1 MEAAAKTNKKKPSLA
16 KRILKWSGFSFLVL
30 LILLIALPLIFQK
43 KIFNAIIA
51 EANKSL
57 TADLSI
63 EDYNL
68 KLISTF
74 PNLVLELK
82 EVKITGRNEF
92 AGVNLINAGTIQAK
106 LNLRSV
112 FTDEIKIERIA
123 LKDAN
128 IDVRI
133 TKEGLANYD
142 ITVPDSVQVEDA
154 EPTKFALN
162 LKSYSIENTNINY
175 VDEQGNMRA
184 VITQLNHSGS
194 GDLTQDVV
202 DFETKT
208 SIESTTVF
216 MDGIP
221 YLLGTHVEAVFNL
234 LMENTELGT
243 RITLKENELKLN
255 DFATA
260 YNGWIEM
267 TDDYMDFDLNLDASK
282 STFASF
288 LSLMPSVYKTGYESM
303 ITKGSFELN
312 GYLKGKMTDSDMPGF
327 LFEMLVSDASFS
339 YPDLPSGFKNI
350 FIDVTAKREAGSNLD
365 NTIVDVKKF
374 NIDFL
379 ENTIRADF
387 FLTSLMSDP
396 NIKSNVR
403 AKVNLGTLDKVMPMM
418 PGESYKGKLDAD
430 MHFNGRMSAIDQER
444 YEDFEARGFL
454 KLLDFEYNSPDFTK
468 PILVHEMDMEFSPRF
483 LAVKNA
489 DLEIGNSDL
498 KLDGRVDN
506 YMAYMFRDELLQ
518 GDFNLNSKHIDLNDL
533 MGVSAESTSTEEAA
547 PTTSTEDSYVLPSNL
562 DVKLRAN
569 VGQLDYDGM
578 TFTNLKGGVG
588 LKESVASLSNVQM
601 NAFGGAMGMDG
612 TYDTRNAKEPK
623 VDFKYRMTEVEV
635 RELTSQFLT
644 IEKLMPIA
652 KHVDGRLSTNFTI
665 NSALTSNLDLILES
679 LTGGGDFSMK
689 LLKIGDFE
697 PLNKLSNELRMPELS
712 SQTMRDV
719 AASFFIKDGKIN
731 VKPFNLKMDKIKVEK
746 IQGWTSLTQNISYTM
761 TMLVPKEM
769 IPGDI
774 IKRIEQGL
782 GQLGGVAQK
791 LNLGKLP
798 ALIPVDV
805 KIGGTVKKPEITTDF
820 EQSIKR
826 LTGNLKDQAT
836 ELVNQT
842 IDKVKDS
849 VTTIITDKVDEVKSD
864 LIERK
869 NKLMADAQK
878 QADQVK
884 AAAKKQADALR
895 AEADKQANDLVAAAK
910 NPVEKK
916 IAERSAKEI
925 RDQADAKAKKIEDEA
940 NKRADQI
947 MKEAQDKADK
957 LQ

>member
-1 MEAAAKTNKKKPSLA
+1 MNSNQQTNKKKASLV
-16 KRILKWSGFSFLVL
+16 KRILKWSGISFLVL
-30 LILLIALPLIFQK
+30 IILLIALPLIFQK
-43 KIFNAIIA
+43 KIFKAIIE
-51 EANKSL
+51 EANLSL
-57 TADLSI
+57 RADVSI
-63 EDYNL
+63 EDYDL
-68 KLISTF
+68 TLISTF
-74 PNLVLELK
+74 PNLILELK
-82 EVKITGRNEF
+82 EVKITGRDEF
-92 AGVNLINAGTIQAK
+92 AGVDLIDAGTIEAK

-112 FTDEIKIERIA
+112 FSDEIKIERIA

-128 IDVRI
+128 INVMI
-133 TKEGLANYD
+133 TREGLANYD
-142 ITVPDSVQVEDA
+142 ITIPDSVQVEET

-175 VDEQGNMRA
+175 EDKAGNMSM
-184 VITQLNHSGS
+184 VITQMNHSGS

-208 SIESTTVF
+208 TIEAMTF
-216 MDGIP
+216 IMDGIP
-221 YLLGTHVEAVFNL
+221 YLVGTHTDAVFNV
-234 LMENTELGT
+234 LMENTEKGT
-243 RITLKENELKLN
+243 RFTLKENELKLN
-255 DFATA
+255 DFATS
-260 YNGWIEM
+260 YNGWVEM

-288 LSLMPSVYKTGYESM
+288 LSLMPSVYRTGYESM
-303 ITKGSFELN
+303 ITKGSFEMN
-312 GYLKGKMTDSDMPGF
+312 GYLKGKMTETDMPGF
-327 LFEMLVSDASFS
+327 LFELLVSDASFS
-339 YPDLPSGFKNI
+339 YPDLPSGFRNI
-350 FIDVTAKREAGSNLD
+350 FIDVTAKREAGPNLD
-365 NTIVDVKKF
+365 NTSVDVKKF

-396 NIKSNVR
+396 NIKSNVL
-403 AKVNLGTLDKVMPMM
+403 AKVNLGTLDQVMPML

-430 MHFNGRMSAIDQER
+430 MHFNGRMSAIEQER
-444 YEDFEARGFL
+444 YEGFEARGFL
-454 KLLDFEYNSPDFTK
+454 KLMGFEYNSPDFTK
-468 PILVHEMDMEFSPRF
+468 PILVHEMDMEFSPKF
-483 LAVKNA
+483 LAVNKA
-489 DLEIGNSDL
+489 DLEIGESDM
-498 KLDGRVDN
+498 KLNGRVDN

-518 GDFNLNSKHIDLNDL
+518 GDFNLDSKYMNLDEL
-533 MGVSAESTSTEEAA
+533 MGVSVESSPAEVADSNAS
-547 PTTSTEDSYVLPSNL
+547 EDDYSLPANL

-569 VGQLDYDGM
+569 IGKLDYDGM
-578 TFTNLKGGVG
+578 TFTNLTGGVG
-588 LKESVASLSNVQM
+588 LKESVASLNNVQM

-623 VDFKYRMTEVEV
+623 VDFKYRMTEVDV
-635 RELTSQFLT
+635 RELTKQFLT

-652 KHVDGRLSTNFTI
+652 KHVDGRLSTYFTL

-679 LTGGGDFSMK
+679 LSGGGDFSMK

-731 VKPFNLKMDKIKVEK
+731 VKPFNLKMDKIKVDK
-746 IQGWTSLTQNISYTM
+746 IQGWTSLTQNINYTM
-761 TMLVPKEM
+761 TIMVPKEM

-782 GQLGGVAQK
+782 DQLGGVAQK
-791 LNLGKLP
+791 LNLGTLP
-798 ALIPVDV
+798 AFIPVDV
-805 KIGGTVKKPEITTDF
+805 KVGGTVKKPEITTDF

-826 LTGNLKDQAT
+826 LTGNLKDQVT
-836 ELVNQT
+836 DVVNQT

-849 VTTIITDKVDEVKSD
+849 VTTIVNDKVDEVKTD

-869 NKLMADAQK
+869 NKLLADAQK

-884 AAAKKQADALR
+884 ATAKKQADALR
-895 AEADKQANDLVAAAK
+895 AEANKKADELVAAAS

-925 RDQADAKAKKIEDEA
+925 REQAENKAKKIEDEA
-940 NKRADQI
+940 NNKADQI
-947 MKEAQDKADK
+947 MNEAREKADK

>member
-1 MEAAAKTNKKKPSLA
+1 MNPKEQTNKKKQSLV
-16 KRILKWSGFSFLVL
+16 KRILKWTGLSFLLL
-30 LILLIALPLIFQK
+30 LILLIVLPIIFQK
-43 KIFNAIIA
+43 KIFNAIIE

-57 TADLSI
+57 LADVSI
-63 EDYNL
+63 EDYDL
-68 KLISTF
+68 TLISTF

-82 EVKITGRNEF
+82 EVKITGRDEF
-92 AGVNLINAGTIQAK
+92 AGVDLIDAGTIEAK

-123 LKDAN
+123 IKDAN
-128 IDVRI
+128 INVMV
-133 TKEGLANYD
+133 TKDGHANYD
-142 ITVPDSVQVEDA
+142 ITVPDTVQVVDA

-162 LKSYSIENTNINY
+162 LKSYFIENTNINY
-175 VDEQGNMRA
+175 HDKAGNVSM

-194 GDLTQDVV
+194 GDLTEDVV

-267 TDDYMDFDLNLDASK
+267 TADYMDFDLNLDASK

-288 LSLMPSVYKTGYESM
+288 LSLMPSVYKKGYESM
-303 ITKGSFELN
+303 ITKGSFEMN
-312 GYLKGKMTDSDMPGF
+312 GYLKGKMTETDMPGF
-327 LFEMLVSDASFS
+327 LFELLVSDASFS
-339 YPDLPSGFKNI
+339 YPDLPSGFRNI
-350 FIDVTAKREAGSNLD
+350 FINVTAKRDAGPNLD
-365 NTIVDVKKF
+365 NTIVDIKKF

-387 FLTSLMSDP
+387 LLTSLMSDP
-396 NIKSNVR
+396 NIKSNVL
-403 AKVNLGTLDKVMPMM
+403 AKVNLGTLDQVMPML

-430 MHFNGRMSAIDQER
+430 MHFNGRMSTLEQER

-454 KLLDFEYNSPDFTK
+454 KLMEFEYNSPDFTK
-468 PILVHEMDMEFSPRF
+468 PILVHEMDMEFTPKF

-518 GDFNLNSKHIDLNDL
+518 GDFNLNSKHIDLNEL
-533 MGVSAESTSTEEAA
+533 MGVGVESTPTEESAPAA
-547 PTTSTEDSYVLPSNL
+547 PSDDSYALPSNL
-562 DVKLRAN
+562 DVNLRAN
-569 VGQLDYDGM
+569 IGKLDYDGM
-578 TFTNLKGGVG
+578 TFRNLKGGVG
-588 LKESVASLSNVQM
+588 IKESVASLNNVQM
-601 NAFGGAMGMDG
+601 NAFGGTMAIDG
-612 TYDTRNAKEPK
+612 NYDTRVANKPN
-623 VDFKYRMTEVEV
+623 VDFDYRMTDIDV
-635 RELTSQFLT
+635 RELTQQFLT

-652 KHVDGRLSTNFTI
+652 KHLDGRLNTNFKL
-665 NSALTSNLDLILES
+665 NSALTSNLDFVLES

-719 AASFFIKDGKIN
+719 AASFFIQDGKIN

-746 IQGWTSLTQNISYTM
+746 IQGWTSLTQNINYTM
-761 TMLVPKEM
+761 TMMVPKEM

-791 LNLGKLP
+791 LNLGTLP
-798 ALIPVDV
+798 AFIPVDV
-805 KIGGTVKKPEITTDF
+805 KVGGTVKKPEISTDF
-820 EQSIKR
+820 EQSVKR

-836 ELVNQT
+836 DLVNQAV
-842 IDKVKDS
+842 DKVKDS
-849 VTTIITDKVDEVKSD
+849 VTTIVTDKIDEVKSD

-884 AAAKKQADALR
+884 ATAKKQADAVR
-895 AEADKQANDLVAAAK
+895 AEANKKADEVVAAAS

-925 RDQADAKAKKIEDEA
+925 REQGEKNAQKIEDEA
-940 NKRADQI
+940 NKKADQI
-947 MKEAQDKADK
+947 MREAKERADK
-957 LQ
+957 LE

>member
-1 MEAAAKTNKKKPSLA
+1 MNSNEQTNKKKASLV
-16 KRILKWSGFSFLVL
+16 KRILKWSGISFLVL
-30 LILLIALPLIFQK
+30 IILLIALPLIFQK
-43 KIFNAIIA
+43 KIFNAIIE
-51 EANKSL
+51 EANLSL
-57 TADLSI
+57 RADVSI
-63 EDYNL
+63 EDYDL
-68 KLISTF
+68 TLISTF
-74 PNLVLELK
+74 PNLILELK
-82 EVKITGRNEF
+82 EVKITGRDEF
-92 AGVNLINAGTIQAK
+92 AGVDLIDAGTIEAK

-112 FTDEIKIERIA
+112 FSDEIKIERIA

-128 IDVRI
+128 INVMI
-133 TKEGLANYD
+133 TQEGLANYD
-142 ITVPDSVQVEDA
+142 ITIPDSVQVEET

-175 VDEQGNMRA
+175 EDKAGNMSM
-184 VITQLNHSGS
+184 VITQMNHSGS

-208 SIESTTVF
+208 TIEAMTF
-216 MDGIP
+216 IMDGIP
-221 YLLGTHVEAVFNL
+221 YLVGTHTDAVFNV
-234 LMENTELGT
+234 LMENTEKGT
-243 RITLKENELKLN
+243 RFTLKENELKLN
-255 DFATA
+255 DFATS
-260 YNGWIEM
+260 YNGWVEM

-288 LSLMPSVYKTGYESM
+288 LSLMPSVYRTGYESM
-303 ITKGSFELN
+303 ITKGSFEMN
-312 GYLKGKMTDSDMPGF
+312 GYLKGKMTETDMPGF
-327 LFEMLVSDASFS
+327 LFELLVSDASFS
-339 YPDLPSGFKNI
+339 YPDLPSGFRNI
-350 FIDVTAKREAGSNLD
+350 FIDVTAKREAGPNLD
-365 NTIVDVKKF
+365 NTSVDVKKF

-396 NIKSNVR
+396 NIKSNVL
-403 AKVNLGTLDKVMPMM
+403 AKVNLGTLDQVMPML

-430 MHFNGRMSAIDQER
+430 MHFNGRMSAIEQER

-454 KLLDFEYNSPDFTK
+454 KLMGFEYNSPDFTK
-468 PILVHEMDMEFSPRF
+468 PILVHEMDMEFSPKF
-483 LAVKNA
+483 LAVNKA
-489 DLEIGNSDL
+489 DLEIGESDM
-498 KLDGRVDN
+498 KLNGRVDN

-518 GDFNLNSKHIDLNDL
+518 GDFNLDSKYMNLDEL
-533 MGVSAESTSTEEAA
+533 MGVSVESSPAEVA
-547 PTTSTEDSYVLPSNL
+547 DSNASDDDYSLPSNL
-562 DVKLRAN
+562 DVNLRAN
-569 VGQLDYDGM
+569 IGKLDYDGM

-588 LKESVASLSNVQM
+588 LKESVASLNNVQM

-635 RELTSQFLT
+635 RELTKQFLT

-652 KHVDGRLSTNFTI
+652 KHVDGRLSTNFTL

-679 LTGGGDFSMK
+679 LSGGGDFSMK

-731 VKPFNLKMDKIKVEK
+731 VKPFNLKMDKIKVDK
-746 IQGWTSLTQNISYTM
+746 IQGWTSLTQNINYTM

-791 LNLGKLP
+791 LNLGTLP
-798 ALIPVDV
+798 AFIPVDV
-805 KIGGTVKKPEITTDF
+805 KVGGTVKKPEITTDF

-826 LTGNLKDQAT
+826 LTGNLKDQVT
-836 ELVNQT
+836 DVVNQT

-849 VTTIITDKVDEVKSD
+849 VTTIVNDKVDEVKTD

-869 NKLMADAQK
+869 NKLLADAQK

-884 AAAKKQADALR
+884 ATAKKQADALR
-895 AEADKQANDLVAAAK
+895 AEANKKADELVAAAS

-925 RDQADAKAKKIEDEA
+925 REQAENKAKKIEDEA
-940 NKRADQI
+940 NKKADQI
-947 MKEAQDKADK
+947 MNEAREKADK
-957 LQ
+957 LK

>member
-1 MEAAAKTNKKKPSLA
+1 MNSNQQTNKKKASLV
-16 KRILKWSGFSFLVL
+16 KRILKWSGISFLVL
-30 LILLIALPLIFQK
+30 MILLIALPLIFQK
-43 KIFNAIIA
+43 KIFNAIIE
-51 EANKSL
+51 EANLSL
-57 TADLSI
+57 RADVSV
-63 EDYNL
+63 EDYDL
-68 KLISTF
+68 TLISTF
-74 PNLVLELK
+74 PNMILELK
-82 EVKITGRNEF
+82 EVKITGRDEF
-92 AGVNLINAGTIQAK
+92 AGVDLIDAGTIEAK

-112 FTDEIKIERIA
+112 FSDEIKIERIA

-128 IDVRI
+128 INVMI
-133 TKEGLANYD
+133 TQEGLANYD
-142 ITVPDSVQVEDA
+142 ITIPDSVQVEET

-175 VDEQGNMRA
+175 EDKAGNMSM
-184 VITQLNHSGS
+184 VITQMNHSGS

-208 SIESTTVF
+208 TIEAMTF
-216 MDGIP
+216 IMDGIP
-221 YLLGTHVEAVFNL
+221 YLVGTHTDAVFNV
-234 LMENTELGT
+234 LMENTEKGT
-243 RITLKENELKLN
+243 RFTLKENELKLN
-255 DFATA
+255 DFATS
-260 YNGWIEM
+260 YNGWVEM

-288 LSLMPSVYKTGYESM
+288 LSLMPSVYRTGYESM
-303 ITKGSFELN
+303 ITKGSFEMN
-312 GYLKGKMTDSDMPGF
+312 GYLKGKMTETDMPGF
-327 LFEMLVSDASFS
+327 LFELLVSDASFS
-339 YPDLPSGFKNI
+339 YPDLPSGFRNI
-350 FIDVTAKREAGSNLD
+350 FIDVTAKREAGPNLD
-365 NTIVDVKKF
+365 NTSVDVKKF

-396 NIKSNVR
+396 NIKSNVL
-403 AKVNLGTLDKVMPMM
+403 AKVNLGTLDQVMPML

-430 MHFNGRMSAIDQER
+430 MHFNGRMSAIEQER

-454 KLLDFEYNSPDFTK
+454 KLMGFEYNSPDFTK
-468 PILVHEMDMEFSPRF
+468 PILVHEMDMEFSPKF
-483 LAVKNA
+483 LAVNKA
-489 DLEIGNSDL
+489 DLEIGESDM
-498 KLDGRVDN
+498 KLNGRVDN
-506 YMAYMFRDELLQ
+506 YMAYMFRDEVLQ
-518 GDFNLNSKHIDLNDL
+518 GDFNLDSKYMNLDEL
-533 MGVSAESTSTEEAA
+533 MGVSVESSPAEVA
-547 PTTSTEDSYVLPSNL
+547 DSNASDDDYSLPSNM
-562 DVKLRAN
+562 DVNLRAN
-569 VGQLDYDGM
+569 IGKLDYDGM
-578 TFTNLKGGVG
+578 TFNNLTGGVG
-588 LKESVASLSNVQM
+588 LKESVASLNNVQM

-612 TYDTRNAKEPK
+612 TYDTRNAKEPI

-635 RELTSQFLT
+635 RELTKQFLS

-652 KHVDGRLSTNFTI
+652 KHVDGRLSTNFTL

-679 LTGGGDFSMK
+679 LSGGGDFSMK

-712 SQTMRDV
+712 NQTLRDV

-731 VKPFNLKMDKIKVEK
+731 VKPFNLKMDKIKVDK
-746 IQGWTSLTQNISYTM
+746 IQGWTSLTQSINYTL

-791 LNLGKLP
+791 LNLGTLP
-798 ALIPVDV
+798 AFIPVDV
-805 KIGGTVKKPEITTDF
+805 KVGGTVKKPEISTDF

-826 LTGNLKDQAT
+826 LTGNLKDQVT
-836 ELVNQT
+836 DVVNQT

-849 VTTIITDKVDEVKSD
+849 VTTIVNDKVDEVKTD

-869 NKLMADAQK
+869 NKLLADAQK

-884 AAAKKQADALR
+884 ATAKKQADALR
-895 AEADKQANDLVAAAK
+895 AEANKKADELVAAAS

-925 RDQADAKAKKIEDEA
+925 REQAENKAKKIEDEA
-940 NKRADQI
+940 NKKADQI
-947 MKEAQDKADK
+947 MNEAREKADK

>member
-1 MEAAAKTNKKKPSLA
+1 MNPKEQTNKKKQSLV
-16 KRILKWSGFSFLVL
+16 KRILKWTGLSFLVL
-30 LILLIALPLIFQK
+30 LILLIVLPIIFQK
-43 KIFNAIIA
+43 KIFNAIIE
-51 EANKSL
+51 EANLSL
-57 TADLSI
+57 LADVSI
-63 EDYNL
+63 EDYDL
-68 KLISTF
+68 TLISTF
-74 PNLVLELK
+74 PNMILELK
-82 EVKITGRNEF
+82 EVKISGRNEF
-92 AGVNLINAGTIQAK
+92 DGINLIDAGSIKAK
-106 LNLRSV
+106 LNLKSL
-112 FTDEIKIERIA
+112 FTDEIKIERIV

-128 IDVRI
+128 INVQV
-133 TKEGLANYD
+133 TKDGLANYD
-142 ITVPDSVQVEDA
+142 ITIPDSLVVEDA

-162 LKSYSIENTNINY
+162 LKSYEIINTNVNY
-175 VDEQGNMRA
+175 LDEQGGVRMVA
-184 VITQLNHSGS
+184 TQMNHSGS
-194 GDLTQDVV
+194 GDLTEAIV

-208 SIESTTVF
+208 SIEALTLII
-216 MDGIP
+216 DGIP
-221 YLLGTHVEAVFNL
+221 YLVGTHTEAIFNL
-234 LMENTELGT
+234 LMETTEKGT
-243 RITLKENELKLN
+243 RFTLKENELKLN
-255 DFATA
+255 DFTTS
-260 YNGWIEM
+260 YNGWVEM

-303 ITKGSFELN
+303 ITKGSFKMN
-312 GYLKGKMTDSDMPGF
+312 GFLKGKMTETDMPGF
-327 LFEMLVSDASFS
+327 LFELLVSDASFS
-339 YPDLPSGFKNI
+339 YPDLPSGFRNI
-350 FIDVTAKREAGSNLD
+350 FIDVTAKREVGPNLD
-365 NTIVDVKKF
+365 NTSVDVKKF

-396 NIKSNVR
+396 NIKSNVL
-403 AKVNLGTLDKVMPMM
+403 AKVNLGTLDQVMPML

-430 MHFNGRMSAIDQER
+430 MHFNGRMSAIEQER

-454 KLLDFEYNSPDFTK
+454 KLMEFEYNSPDFTK
-468 PILVHEMDMEFSPRF
+468 PILVHEMDLEFTPKF
-483 LAVKNA
+483 LAVNKA
-489 DLEIGNSDL
+489 ELEIGESDM

-506 YMAYMFRDELLQ
+506 YMAYMFRDEVLQ
-518 GDFNLNSKHIDLNDL
+518 GDFNLDSKYMNLDEL
-533 MGVSAESTSTEEAA
+533 MGVSVESSPAEVADSNAS
-547 PTTSTEDSYVLPSNL
+547 EDDYSLPSNL
-562 DVKLRAN
+562 DVNLRAN
-569 VGQLDYDGM
+569 IGKLDYDGM
-578 TFTNLKGGVG
+578 TFTNLTGGVG
-588 LKESVASLSNVQM
+588 LKESVASLNNVQM

-623 VDFKYRMTEVEV
+623 VDFKYRMTEVDV
-635 RELTSQFLT
+635 RELTKQFLT

-652 KHVDGRLSTNFTI
+652 KHVDGRLSTNFTL

-712 SQTMRDV
+712 NQTLRDV

-731 VKPFNLKMDKIKVEK
+731 VKPFNLKMDKIKVDK
-746 IQGWTSLTQNISYTM
+746 IQGWTSLTQSINYTM

-791 LNLGKLP
+791 LNLGTLP
-798 ALIPVDV
+798 AFIPVDV
-805 KIGGTVKKPEITTDF
+805 KVGGTVKKPEISTDF

-826 LTGNLKDQAT
+826 LTGNLKDQVT
-836 ELVNQT
+836 DVVNQT

-849 VTTIITDKVDEVKSD
+849 VTTIVNDKVDEVKTD

-869 NKLMADAQK
+869 NKLLADAQK

-884 AAAKKQADALR
+884 ATAKKQADALR
-895 AEADKQANDLVAAAK
+895 AEANKKADELVAAAS

-925 RDQADAKAKKIEDEA
+925 REQAENKAKKIEDEA
-940 NKRADQI
+940 NKKADQI
-947 MKEAQDKADK
+947 MNEAREKADK

>member
-1 MEAAAKTNKKKPSLA
+1 MNSNQQTNKKKASLV
-16 KRILKWSGFSFLVL
+16 KRILKWSGISFLVL
-30 LILLIALPLIFQK
+30 MILLIALPLIFQK
-43 KIFNAIIA
+43 KIFNAIIE
-51 EANKSL
+51 EANLSL
-57 TADLSI
+57 RADVSV
-63 EDYNL
+63 EDYDL
-68 KLISTF
+68 TLISTF
-74 PNLVLELK
+74 PNMILELK
-82 EVKITGRNEF
+82 EVKITGRDEF
-92 AGVNLINAGTIQAK
+92 AGVDLIDAGTIEAK

-112 FTDEIKIERIA
+112 FSDEIKIERIA

-128 IDVRI
+128 INVMI
-133 TKEGLANYD
+133 TQEGLANYD
-142 ITVPDSVQVEDA
+142 ITIPDSVQVEET

-175 VDEQGNMRA
+175 EDKAGNMSM
-184 VITQLNHSGS
+184 VITQMNHSGS

-208 SIESTTVF
+208 TIEAMTF
-216 MDGIP
+216 IMDGIP
-221 YLLGTHVEAVFNL
+221 YLVGTHTDAVFNV
-234 LMENTELGT
+234 LMENTEKGT
-243 RITLKENELKLN
+243 RFTLKENELKLN
-255 DFATA
+255 DFATS
-260 YNGWIEM
+260 YNGWVEM

-288 LSLMPSVYKTGYESM
+288 LSLMPSVYRTGYESM
-303 ITKGSFELN
+303 ITKGSFEMN
-312 GYLKGKMTDSDMPGF
+312 GYLKGKMTETDMPGF
-327 LFEMLVSDASFS
+327 LFELLVSDASFS
-339 YPDLPSGFKNI
+339 YPDLPSGFRNI
-350 FIDVTAKREAGSNLD
+350 FIDVTAKREAGPNLD
-365 NTIVDVKKF
+365 NTSVDVKKF

-396 NIKSNVR
+396 NIKSNVL
-403 AKVNLGTLDKVMPMM
+403 AKVNLGTLDQVMPML

-430 MHFNGRMSAIDQER
+430 MHFNGRMSAIEQER

-454 KLLDFEYNSPDFTK
+454 KLMGFEYNSPDFTK
-468 PILVHEMDMEFSPRF
+468 PILVHEMDMEFSPKF
-483 LAVKNA
+483 LAVNKA
-489 DLEIGNSDL
+489 DLEIGESDM
-498 KLDGRVDN
+498 KLNGRVDN
-506 YMAYMFRDELLQ
+506 YMAYMFRDEVLQ
-518 GDFNLNSKHIDLNDL
+518 GDFNLDSKYMNLDEL
-533 MGVSAESTSTEEAA
+533 MGVSVESSPAEVA
-547 PTTSTEDSYVLPSNL
+547 DSNASDDDYSLPSNM
-562 DVKLRAN
+562 DVNLRAKI
-569 VGQLDYDGM
+569 GKLDYDGM
-578 TFTNLKGGVG
+578 TFNNLTGGVG
-588 LKESVASLSNVQM
+588 LKESVASLNNVQM

-612 TYDTRNAKEPK
+612 TYDTRNAKEPI

-635 RELTSQFLT
+635 RELTKQFLS

-652 KHVDGRLSTNFTI
+652 KHVDGRLSTNFTL

-679 LTGGGDFSMK
+679 LSGGGDFSMK

-712 SQTMRDV
+712 NQTLRDV

-731 VKPFNLKMDKIKVEK
+731 VKPFNLKMDKIKVDK
-746 IQGWTSLTQNISYTM
+746 IQGWTSLTQSINYTL

-791 LNLGKLP
+791 LNLGTLP
-798 ALIPVDV
+798 AFIPVDV
-805 KIGGTVKKPEITTDF
+805 KVGGTVKKPEISTDF

-826 LTGNLKDQAT
+826 LTGNLKDQVT
-836 ELVNQT
+836 DVVNQT

-849 VTTIITDKVDEVKSD
+849 VTTIVNDKVDEVKTD

-869 NKLMADAQK
+869 NKLLADAQK

-884 AAAKKQADALR
+884 ATAKKQADALR
-895 AEADKQANDLVAAAK
+895 AEANKKADELVAAAS

-925 RDQADAKAKKIEDEA
+925 REQAENKAKKIEDEA
-940 NKRADQI
+940 NKKADQI
-947 MKEAQDKADK
+947 MNEAREKADK

>member
-1 MEAAAKTNKKKPSLA
+1 MNSNQQTNKKKASLV
-16 KRILKWSGFSFLVL
+16 KRILKWSGISFLVL
-30 LILLIALPLIFQK
+30 IILLIALPLIFQK
-43 KIFNAIIA
+43 KIFNAIIE
-51 EANKSL
+51 EANLSL
-57 TADLSI
+57 RADVSI
-63 EDYNL
+63 EDYDL
-68 KLISTF
+68 TLISTF
-74 PNLVLELK
+74 PNMILELK
-82 EVKITGRNEF
+82 EVKITGRDEF
-92 AGVNLINAGTIQAK
+92 AGVDLIDAGTIEAK

-112 FTDEIKIERIA
+112 FSDEIKIERIA

-128 IDVRI
+128 INVMI
-133 TKEGLANYD
+133 TKDGLANYD
-142 ITVPDSVQVEDA
+142 IAIPDSVQVEQT

-175 VDEQGNMRA
+175 EDKAGNMSM
-184 VITQLNHSGS
+184 VITQMNHSGS

-208 SIESTTVF
+208 TIEAMTF
-216 MDGIP
+216 IMDGIP
-221 YLLGTHVEAVFNL
+221 YLVGTHTDAVFNV
-234 LMENTELGT
+234 LMENTEKGT
-243 RITLKENELKLN
+243 RFTLKENELKLN
-255 DFATA
+255 DFATS
-260 YNGWIEM
+260 YNGWVEM

-288 LSLMPSVYKTGYESM
+288 LSLMPSVYRTGYESM
-303 ITKGSFELN
+303 ITKGSFEMN
-312 GYLKGKMTDSDMPGF
+312 GYLKGKMTETDMPGF
-327 LFEMLVSDASFS
+327 LFELLVSDASFS
-339 YPDLPSGFKNI
+339 YPDLPSGFRNI
-350 FIDVTAKREAGSNLD
+350 FIDVTAKREAGPNLD
-365 NTIVDVKKF
+365 NTSVDVKKI

-396 NIKSNVR
+396 NIKSNVL
-403 AKVNLGTLDKVMPMM
+403 AKVNLGTLDQVMPML

-430 MHFNGRMSAIDQER
+430 MHFNGRMSAIEQER

-454 KLLDFEYNSPDFTK
+454 KLMGFEYNSPDFTK
-468 PILVHEMDMEFSPRF
+468 PILVHEMDMEFSPKF
-483 LAVKNA
+483 LAVNKA
-489 DLEIGNSDL
+489 DLEIGESDM
-498 KLDGRVDN
+498 KLNGRVDN

-518 GDFNLNSKHIDLNDL
+518 GDFNLDSKYMNLDEL
-533 MGVSAESTSTEEAA
+533 MGVSVESSPAEVA
-547 PTTSTEDSYVLPSNL
+547 DSNASDDDYSLPANL
-562 DVKLRAN
+562 DVNLRAN
-569 VGQLDYDGM
+569 IGKLDYDGM
-578 TFTNLKGGVG
+578 TFTNLTGGVG
-588 LKESVASLSNVQM
+588 LKESVASLNNVQM

-623 VDFKYRMTEVEV
+623 VDFKYRMTEVDV
-635 RELTSQFLT
+635 RELTKQFLT

-652 KHVDGRLSTNFTI
+652 KHVDGRLSTNFTL

-679 LTGGGDFSMK
+679 LSGGGDFSMK

-712 SQTMRDV
+712 SQTLRDV

-731 VKPFNLKMDKIKVEK
+731 VKPFNLKMDKIKVDK
-746 IQGWTSLTQNISYTM
+746 IQGWTSLTQNINYTM

-791 LNLGKLP
+791 LNLGTLP
-798 ALIPVDV
+798 AFIPVDV
-805 KIGGTVKKPEITTDF
+805 KIGGTVKSPEITTDF

-826 LTGNLKDQAT
+826 LTGNLKDQVT
-836 ELVNQT
+836 DVVNQT

-849 VTTIITDKVDEVKSD
+849 VTTIVNDKVDEVKTD

-869 NKLMADAQK
+869 NKLLADAQK

-884 AAAKKQADALR
+884 AAAKKQADVVR
-895 AEADKQANDLVAAAK
+895 AEANKKADELVAAAS

-925 RDQADAKAKKIEDEA
+925 REQAENKAKKIEDEA
-940 NKRADQI
+940 SKKADQI
-947 MKEAQDKADK
+947 MNEAREKGDK